1 MNEEK
6 ISTKLYI
13 PTNVKTRFE
22 FIKGFG
28 FRELSA
34 TFIVVIFLLFFA
46 FIIYSLTNNLIISV
60 LLVLIGTS
68 AMIIISAKDTNNLS
82 VLDMI
87 KNMLDFANMQKL
99 YEYKYF
105 DRWRE

>member
-1 MNEEK
+1 MKEEK

-13 PTNVKTRFE
+13 PSNVKTRFE

-28 FRELSA
+28 FKELTTTS
-34 TFIVVIFLLFFA
+34 IVVAFLLLIA
-46 FIIYSLTNNLIISV
+46 FIIYSITSNLIISV

-87 KNMLDFANMQKL
+87 NNMLEFTNMQKI